1 MPTWILVADNSR
13 ARIFNADKAAGP
25 ITEISSMTFPEGRLH
40 EGDLITDKGGR
51 SQTPGAGAHGVNGDE
66 AHKQEN
72 AERFAN
78 LICEDLESA
87 RNQSRFSK
95 LYIVAAPSLLGL
107 LRKHQSAPL
116 RQMVAGELDKN
127 LTTQSPEAIRKYL
140 PDFL

>member
-13 ARIFNADKAAGP
+13 ARIFSAEKATGP

-51 SQTPGAGAHGVNGDE
+51 SQTPGAGVHGVNGED

-72 AERFAN
+72 ADRFAS
-78 LICEDLESA
+78 LLCEDLEAA
-87 RNQSRFSK
+87 RNQGRFRK
-95 LYIVAAPSLLGL
+95 LYIMAAPALLGL
-107 LRKHQSAPL
+107 LRKHQSSSL

-127 LTTQSPEAIRKYL
+127 LTTQPPEAIRKHL